1 MDELADSS
9 GLLHDSADLRKR
21 LAEAGYLFFRGLL
34 PADTLRAAGA
44 AVLAR
49 LRDGGWTDADGT
61 PSAQPRALNSV
72 DGLSDPA
79 FRAALICA
87 EFNRV
92 PYLAPLRATV
102 RRILGAAAFSYPVK
116 VLRAVYPERPGPRA
130 RGRYI
135 HYDYAVGGGQ
145 DMLTSWLALMEI
157 PVRLGGLAVQPG
169 GHYWPPQPPRPL
181 SGSEPGWATTSYR
194 PGDVLIFH
202 CLTPHA
208 ALPNTGSAL
217 RISGDFRWQMP
228 DHPAP
233 SELVLG
239 PAGHDREVFSRLFH
253 DQPWWEPIRPAS
265 TCVPGQSWPPYRQAP
280 LDSSPS
286 TPAGKR
292 GDPARS
298 RPLARRHSHPVR
310 QILGR
315 GGEDA
320 KARVVGYPGGRRV
333 PAA

>member
-9 GLLHDSADLRKR
+9 GALDDPAILRQR

-34 PADTLRAAGA
+34 PAGTVRAAGA

-49 LRDGGWTDADGT
+49 LRDGGWACPDGT
-61 PSAQPRALNSV
+61 ASGQPRVLNSAG
-72 DGLSDPA
+72 GLSDPA
-79 FRAALICA
+79 FRAALTCA
-87 EFNRV
+87 EFNQV
-92 PYLAPLRATV
+92 PYLAPLRAAV
-102 RRILGAAAFSYPVK
+102 RRILGAGAFSYPVK

-130 RGRYI
+130 HGRYI

-145 DMLTSWLALMEI
+145 DMLTSWLPLMDI

-169 GHYWPPQPPRPL
+169 GHHWPPQPPHPL
-181 SGSEPGWATTSYR
+181 RGSEPGWATTSYQ

-217 RISGDFRWQMP
+217 RMSGDFRWQTP

-239 PAGHDREVFSRLFH
+239 PAGHGREAFSRLFG
-253 DQPWWEPIRPAS
+253 DEPWWEPVPAGLDLRPRAELAARQPGPSHFFAVHPGWQAWRPPPKAVHLAPGRIPTRPAQPSRVS
-265 TCVPGQSWPPYRQAP
+265 TTDRM
-280 LDSSPS
+280 S
-286 TPAGKR
+286 TRNG
-292 GDPARS
+292 GDAR
-298 RPLARRHSHPVR
+298 L
-310 QILGR
+310 I
-315 GGEDA
+315 
-320 KARVVGYPGGRRV
+320 
-333 PAA
+333 